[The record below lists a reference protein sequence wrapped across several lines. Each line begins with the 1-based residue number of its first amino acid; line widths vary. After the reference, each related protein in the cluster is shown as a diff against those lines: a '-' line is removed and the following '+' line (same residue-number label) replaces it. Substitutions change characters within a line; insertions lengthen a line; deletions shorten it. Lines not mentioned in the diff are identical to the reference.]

1 VKFANPVRGVIQAKP
16 EKWDG
21 KGFKVTATFRDHI
34 IGKRPPGLDLGDG
47 RQGDAVLASDDGAIV
62 AAFKDAGNGALV
74 VRQRAAS
81 QVGTIIGYAHL
92 IRYTVSVG
100 QRVKRG
106 DVIGYVGMTGADA
119 PHLHFGVTVNGREVD
134 PEPYLTIG
142 TTPPEEDMKP
152 IPRGVFGHI
161 VNRKTTLA
169 KIAGFYADPDVTS
182 ELFEKYPVGTPFIP
196 TASALVAGS
205 TWRGGFLFD
214 DEEGGYVFGWFQ
226 PGSLNPLVANEEV
239 GYGQGF
245 NDGLAAAE
253 DAVEKVP
260 EK

>member
-1 VKFANPVRGVIQAKP
+1 VKFGNPVPSPIQAQA
-16 EKWDG
+16 EKWNG
-21 KGFKVTATFRDHI
+21 KNFRVTATFKDHI
-34 IGKRPPGLDLGDG
+34 VGKRPPGLDLGDG
-47 RQGDAVLASDDGAIV
+47 RQGDPVV
-62 AAFKDAGNGALV
+62 AADAGTIVFAGKDIGNGALI

-92 IRYTVSVG
+92 SRIVVKVG
-100 QRVKRG
+100 QRVTRG
-106 DVIGYVGMTGADA
+106 QALGAVGMTGADA

-142 TTPPEEDMKP
+142 TTQPEEDMKP
-152 IPRGVFGHI
+152 VPRGVFGHI